1 MELKMK
7 IERKQKKAKS
17 VSSKITE
24 KQNSK
29 LETLAK
35 NKGITKSNLI
45 AQLLSIGYKEITKKS
60 L

>member
-7 IERKQKKAKS
+7 LEGKTNKSKS

-35 NKGITKSNLI
+35 NRGITKSNLI
-45 AQLLSIGYKEITKKS
+45 SQLLNIGYENITKKA

>member
-1 MELKMK
+1 MK
-7 IERKQKKAKS
+7 LERKQIKAKS

-45 AQLLSIGYKEITKKS
+45 GQLLNIGYEQITKTV

>member
-1 MELKMK
+1 MK

-35 NKGITKSNLI
+35 NKEITKSNLI
-45 AQLLSIGYKEITKKS
+45 AQLLSIGYKEITKTA

>member
-7 IERKQKKAKS
+7 LEGKITKSKS

-24 KQNSK
+24 KQNKK

-45 AQLLSIGYKEITKKS
+45 GQLLGIGYEQITKTA

>member
-1 MELKMK
+1 MEKKMK
-7 IERKQKKAKS
+7 IERKQLKSKA

-24 KQNSK
+24 KQNKK

-35 NKGITKSNLI
+35 QKDITKSNLI
-45 AQLLSIGYKEITKKS
+45 SQLLEIGYKQSTKKD

>member
-7 IERKQKKAKS
+7 LEGKTNKSKS

-35 NKGITKSNLI
+35 SRGITKSNLI
-45 AQLLSIGYKEITKKS
+45 SQLLNIGYENITKKA

>member
-1 MELKMK
+1 MN
-7 IERKQKKAKS
+7 IERKIIKSKS

-24 KQNSK
+24 KQNKK

-45 AQLLSIGYKEITKKS
+45 GQLIGIGYEKTMKTA

>member
-1 MELKMK
+1 MELKMTL
-7 IERKQKKAKS
+7 ERKQIKAKS

-35 NKGITKSNLI
+35 NRGITKSNLI
-45 AQLLSIGYKEITKKS
+45 SQLLNIGYENITKKA

>member
-1 MELKMK
+1 MN
-7 IERKQKKAKS
+7 IERKQLKAKS

-24 KQNSK
+24 KQNKK

-45 AQLLSIGYKEITKKS
+45 GQLLGIGYEKITKTA

>member
-1 MELKMK
+1 MN
-7 IERKQKKAKS
+7 IERKIIKSKS

-24 KQNSK
+24 KQNKK

-45 AQLLSIGYKEITKKS
+45 SQLIGIGYEKTMKTA